1 MNRLLGSVTGA
12 QWSGR
17 MGAPASEGEAGCCN
31 KTAAKV
37 RAFYADNSVA
47 KSKKM
52 VEVISPHKS

>member
-12 QWSGR
+12 QWMGR
-17 MGAPASEGEAGCCN
+17 MGAPASEGEAGSCN

-47 KSKKM
+47 KSKKDG
-52 VEVISPHKS
+52 